1 MQVKNLEE
9 RIKPD
14 QLKEAL
20 TEIFSEYGNVIDLVA
35 KTNLKAK
42 GQAFVVFDETEAAER
57 AIKEVQG
64 FELFDKPM
72 LLDYAKTR
80 SDATMQREGTA
91 DDFESHKRRRLAEKG
106 VYLFEILGLRSRADN
121 VCKIFREETST
132 RSGRSA
138 EEAQTARNRCC
149 SRNRRHSTSQSISWC
164 RSEVFQSCSRRGDT
178 RGISTAK

>member
-1 MQVKNLEE
+1 MEE

-20 TEIFSEYGNVIDLVA
+20 TEIFSEYGNVIELVA

-72 LLDYAKTR
+72 HLDYAKTK
-80 SDATMQREGTA
+80 SDATVQREGSA
-91 DDFESHKRRRLAEKG
+91 EDFEAHRRRRLAEKG
-106 VYLFEILGLRSRADN
+106 TGVSTGPLGIVTKLSSQLQN
-121 VCKIFREETST
+121 ESKPT
-132 RSGRSA
+132 RLQRPRKS
-138 EEAQTARNRCC
+138 
-149 SRNRRHSTSQSISWC
+149 
-164 RSEVFQSCSRRGDT
+164 
-178 RGISTAK
+178 